1 MKLLLHS
8 GALRRVE
15 GALQASGVNLE
26 LYVADQDGVI
36 RHDGKPV
43 ERDAVQPEAI
53 WASLD
58 TFMGGQFRLFF
69 DVATSKPGVKWVQ
82 TFNAGLDLPI
92 FKEIVRKGIRLTNS
106 SAQAVAIAEY
116 VMGQVLAEWYPTVQY
131 RAAQAA
137 HEWRRVGFRE
147 LSQSHWLIIGY
158 GNIGREVA
166 QRAKGFGAFVTGV
179 RRTPKADIFA
189 DEMGRLADVAR
200 LLPAADV
207 VVLAC
212 ALNDE
217 TRDMVG
223 PAFLRGMKS
232 GSILVNIGRGGLVD
246 ETALVT
252 ALDAGTPA
260 VAVLDVFREEPLPA
274 SSALW
279 DHPKIRVTGHT
290 SATGS
295 GTVARGDKLFLDN
308 LALYAR
314 GAKRINEIDESFFDG

>member
-1 MKLLLHS
+1 MKLLLHG

-15 GALQASGVNLE
+15 RALRESGAKLE
-26 LYVADQDGVI
+26 LFVVGTDGTV
-36 RHDGKPV
+36 RLDGAVV
-43 ERDAVQPEAI
+43 ERAAVQPEVV

-58 TFMGGQFRLFF
+58 TYMGGQFRLFF
-69 DVATSKPGVKWVQ
+69 EVAMSEPSVKWVQ

-92 FKEIVRKGIRLTNS
+92 FREIVRIGVRLSNS

-116 VMGQVLAEWYPTVQY
+116 VMGQVLAEWYPIAQY

-137 HEWRRVGFRE
+137 HEWRRVAFRE

-166 QRAKGFGAFVTGV
+166 QRAKAFGATVTGV
-179 RRTPKADIFA
+179 RRSAKPDSFA
-189 DEMGRLADVAR
+189 DEVVTLADVPR

-217 TRDMVG
+217 TRDMVD
-223 PAFLRGMKS
+223 ASFLERMKADS
-232 GSILVNIGRGGLVD
+232 LLVNIGRGGLVD
-246 ETALVT
+246 EQALVA
-252 ALDAGTPA
+252 ALDRGKPS
-260 VAVLDVFREEPLPA
+260 VAILDVFREEPLPA
-274 SSALW
+274 ASPLW
-279 DHPKIRVTGHT
+279 DHPKVRVSAHT

-308 LALYAR
+308 LALYAA
-314 GAKRINEIDESFFDG
+314 GKRLINEVDESFF

>member
-1 MKLLLHS
+1 MKLLVHG

-15 GALQASGVNLE
+15 KTLGDAKANLE
-26 LYVADQDGVI
+26 LYVADQDGTV
-36 RHDGKPV
+36 RVDGAVV
-43 ERDAVQPEAI
+43 ERPAVQPEVV

-58 TFMGGQFRLFF
+58 TYIGGQFRLFF
-69 DVATSKPGVKWVQ
+69 DVAMNEPGVKWVQ

-92 FKEIVRKGIRLTNS
+92 FRDIVRKGIRLSNS

-116 VMGQVLAEWYPTVQY
+116 VMGQVLAEWYPIAQY

-137 HEWRRVGFRE
+137 HEWRRVAFRE
-147 LSQSHWLIIGY
+147 LSQSNWLIIGY

-166 QRAKGFGAFVTGV
+166 QRAKGFGATVVGV
-179 RRTPKADIFA
+179 RRSAKPDPFA
-189 DEMGRLADVAR
+189 DEVATLADVPR

-223 PAFLRGMKS
+223 AEFLGRMKADS
-232 GSILVNIGRGGLVD
+232 LLVNIGRGGLVD
-246 ETALVT
+246 EEALVA
-252 ALDAGTPA
+252 ALDRGMPA
-260 VAVLDVFREEPLPA
+260 VAILDVFRQEPLPPE
-274 SSALW
+274 SPLW
-279 DHPKIRVTGHT
+279 DHPKIRISAHT
-290 SATGS
+290 SASGS

-308 LALYAR
+308 LALYTA
-314 GAKRINEIDESFFDG
+314 GKRLINEVDESFF